1 MTFRDSPRYRLR
13 RYGFACVA
21 AFVVLGLITHF
32 VARAYEVPSAS
43 MEPTL
48 HGCAG
53 CENDRILV
61 NKFAYL
67 AGEPQTGDIIVFA
80 APQSWNKGFHA
91 KRSDNLVTRGVQ
103 NTLAWAG
110 LLPTTENIMVK
121 RVVATGGQVV
131 SCQPGDASV
140 QVNGQASLALPEF
153 LRGVA
158 SASDAADP
166 SACGGAFFGPVRVPE
181 GHLWVMGDNR
191 TDSADSRAHLGDEL
205 QGTVPVDNVRGKVS
219 AVFFPLG
226 RMGAVE

>member
-32 VARAYEVPSAS
+32 VARAYEVPSVS

-67 AGEPQTGDIIVFA
+67 AVAPQAGDVVVFA
-80 APQSWNKGFHA
+80 APESWNTGFRA
-91 KRSDNLVTRGVQ
+91 KRSKNLVTRGLQ

-110 LLPTTENIMVK
+110 LMPTTENIMVK

-131 SCQPGDASV
+131 SCQPGDAGV
-140 QVNGQASLALPEF
+140 QVDGQDSLALPAK
-153 LRGVA
+153 LREGA

-166 SACGGAFFGPVRVPE
+166 TACGGAYFGPVRVPE
-181 GHLWVMGDNR
+181 EHLWVMGDNR

-226 RMGAVE
+226 RMGAVK